1 MSKKEFCV
9 QCLFNVQ
16 AAFAHNE
23 DSKEM
28 TMLVTADTYSHKQ
41 VAKFI
46 RNYDELSLWGFNQL
60 YIFDSVEEAKS
71 HYDYVK
77 EVNEA
82 RIGDISF

>member
-1 MSKKEFCV
+1 MSKKEFCI
-9 QCLFNVQ
+9 QCLFDVQ
-16 AAFAHNE
+16 GTFAHNE
-23 DSKEM
+23 DKKLVS
-28 TMLVTADTYSHKQ
+28 MLVTADTYSHKQ

-71 HYDYVK
+71 HYDYVRS
-77 EVNEA
+77 VNEA